1 MFSCAEPM
9 SGNHMWA
16 GVGAACRG
24 ASLDR
29 KTAASCA
36 LEMRPPEGASITLI
50 GYVGQEY
57 RVPVRHGPFLFVAWD
72 APPDERLS
80 LIRFE

>member
-1 MFSCAEPM
+1 
-9 SGNHMWA
+9 MWA
-16 GVGAACRG
+16 GVGATCRG
-24 ASLDR
+24 ASLDT
-29 KTAASCA
+29 KTAASCSFGDEA
-36 LEMRPPEGASITLI
+36 PEGASITLI

-57 RVPVRHGPFLFVAWD
+57 RVPVRHGHFLFVAWD